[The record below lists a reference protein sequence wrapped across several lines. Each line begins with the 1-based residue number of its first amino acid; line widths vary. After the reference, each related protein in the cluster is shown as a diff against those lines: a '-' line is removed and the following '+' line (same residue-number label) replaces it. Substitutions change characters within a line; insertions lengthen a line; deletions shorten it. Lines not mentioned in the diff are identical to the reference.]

1 MRELQSVC
9 YATPQCLTI
18 HTCTHIGIHIS
29 SFIHLFI
36 PHKLIPQF
44 IIDTVLTSTIHDT
57 CTHLHTYI
65 QLVLCNTSIIVDML
79 IIHQITLTH
88 ELDSILY
95 LFSYLYCSSLLFHS
109 LFAGHL
115 VFLVLIVPCE
125 ACHQSLMISHCM

>member
-1 MRELQSVC
+1 MLCNSTMPD
-9 YATPQCLTI
+9 YPYL
-18 HTCTHIGIHIS
+18 HTHWYI
-29 SFIHLFI
+29 F
-36 PHKLIPQF
+36 PHSCICSYHKIIPQF

-88 ELDSILY
+88 ELDSILN

-115 VFLVLIVPCE
+115 VFLVPIVPCE